1 MPMPSERFEPMPDLT
16 PAKPQDMAFPAKEWE
31 ESTPASQGVDGA
43 GLERALS
50 YLSRHCGEDGI
61 AEIAVVRNGR
71 LIRKGERS
79 GQSHNVWS
87 CTKSFTGTVLGL
99 LIDRG
104 ECSLDSP
111 AADFLPSLE
120 EEYSDVT
127 LRHFATMT
135 SGYDGGGDQSRNP
148 FAPTRP
154 LSPPGV
160 EFRYRDSA
168 MNQFAHLLTR
178 IAGEPIEDLF
188 RRCIADPIGIN
199 PSDWG
204 WGDFGAIDGL
214 RVNGGAGNQERGV
227 HINALDLARFG
238 HLFLREGVWQGRRLL
253 SSSWTEEATKPQ
265 VPASIPSAGGKSA
278 EGPGS
283 YGFNWWTN
291 GVRSDGS
298 RRWPAAPP
306 GAYAALGF
314 NNNRCF
320 IVPEWELVL
329 VRLGRDGNIEES
341 VYNGFFQLLGKALHP
356 RGSEVK
362 TR

>member
-1 MPMPSERFEPMPDLT
+1 MPTPSEKRESISPDIC
-16 PAKPQDMAFPAKEWE
+16 PPQLPGGMAFPAKEWE
-31 ESTPASQGVDGA
+31 ESTPAAQGMDGA

-50 YLSRHCGEDGI
+50 HLARHCGEDGI
-61 AEIAVVRNGR
+61 AEIAVVRNGF

-79 GQSHNVWS
+79 GLSHNVWS

-104 ECSLDSP
+104 KCSLDSP

-148 FAPTRP
+148 FAPARP
-154 LSPPGV
+154 LSPRGA
-160 EFRYRDSA
+160 EFRYWDSA

-188 RRCIADPIGIN
+188 RRCIADPLGID
-199 PSDWG
+199 PGAWK
-204 WGDFGAIDGL
+204 WGDFGTFGGL
-214 RVNGGAGNQERGV
+214 RINGGSGNQGKGI
-227 HINALDLARFG
+227 HISALDLARFG
-238 HLFLREGVWQGRRLL
+238 HLFLNQGLWEGRQLL
-253 SSSWTEEATKPQ
+253 SPSWTEQATKPQ
-265 VPASIPSAGGKSA
+265 VPASIPAAVGKSA

-283 YGFNWWTN
+283 YGFAWWTN
-291 GVRSDGS
+291 GVRIDGT
-298 RRWPAAPP
+298 RRWPDAPP

-320 IVPEWELVL
+320 VVPEWNLVL
-329 VRLGRDGNIEES
+329 VRLGRDGNIDEE
-341 VYNGFFQLLGKALHP
+341 VYNTFFRLLAQAL
-356 RGSEVK
+356 R
-362 TR
+362 